1 MCNTELWLVSWW
13 SWDRIL
19 SCDWSICMEISGVWV
34 SPGQQLSISM
44 MTLNYVY
51 TSSHHHVTDTLWY
64 SGISRCRGQHSVYFK
79 TEQLKNRFWRQ
90 TKSFLCQYHVDI
102 MFYSVCQMF
111 TCLKCNFEFV
121 LFSYFL
127 MQFCL
132 LMWLLKFLKQFWKPF
147 KSQRMI
153 SQYYR
158 V

>member
-19 SCDWSICMEISGVWV
+19 SCDWSVCMEISSVWV

-51 TSSHHHVTDTLWY
+51 TSSHHHDTDTLWY
-64 SGISRCRGQHSVYFK
+64 SGISRCRGQHSVYLT
-79 TEQLKNRFWRQ
+79 TEQLKNRLWRQ
-90 TKSFLCQYHVDI
+90 RKTLSVSCRYHVSCSLSNI
-102 MFYSVCQMF
+102 HLFQMQF
-111 TCLKCNFEFV
+111 I